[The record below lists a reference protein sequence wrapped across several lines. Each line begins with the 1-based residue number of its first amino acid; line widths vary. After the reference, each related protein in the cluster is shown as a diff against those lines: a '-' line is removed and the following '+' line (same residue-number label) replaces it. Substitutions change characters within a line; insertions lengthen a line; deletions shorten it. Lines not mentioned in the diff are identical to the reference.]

1 MFLEVLTDL
10 AEDAWW
16 SLQWPS
22 PEGSWRAWRSS
33 LGFVVLESPA
43 VLTDPDEL
51 SCLRALQ
58 LGLTAPWRLPARLV
72 MRDQALHLQVAWAE
86 QAGLPA
92 DDLPA
97 ALLEDLQTAQ
107 NLLRDWTQEE
117 PQAEPREDE
126 NPTLEPQALEAIG
139 RVFDLLE
146 QDPELGPL
154 SELDD
159 DTGELTIGVEDDEW
173 LVFMRPL
180 PATTG
185 AQQVAVMLPQELL
198 PAQGPELHASLQLH
212 LQGNDALQLGPQVH
226 WVVDAGGQQL
236 FLQALLDPGAVT
248 IEQLR
253 LLLAR
258 MLALEAEL
266 SGEDTSDLSPPF
278 DPLQL
283 HLSGLRA

>member
-1 MFLEVLTDL
+1 MLREMLNGL

-22 PEGSWRAWRSS
+22 ADESWRAWRSS

-43 VLTDPDEL
+43 AMVNPDEL
-51 SCLRALQ
+51 TCLRALQ
-58 LGLTAPWRLPARLV
+58 IGLTAPWRLPARLV
-72 MRDQALHLQVAWAE
+72 MRDQALQLQVAWEE
-86 QAGLPA
+86 QAGVPA

-107 NLLRDWTQEE
+107 KLLHDLTEEERQTQPSEDEE
-117 PQAEPREDE
+117 PM
-126 NPTLEPQALEAIG
+126 LEPQALEAIG
-139 RVFDLLE
+139 RVFELLE
-146 QDPELGPL
+146 QDPELGRL
-154 SELDD
+154 SELDE

-198 PAQGPELHASLQLH
+198 PAQGPELHASLQSH
-212 LQGNDALQLGPQVH
+212 LQGNDALLLGPRVH

-266 SGEDTSDLSPPF
+266 SGEEVSPPSPDF
-278 DPLQL
+278 DPLRL

>member
-1 MFLEVLTDL
+1 MRLESLNGLT
-10 AEDAWW
+10 EDTWW
-16 SLQWPS
+16 SLQWPNADA
-22 PEGSWRAWRSS
+22 SWRAWRSS

-43 VLTDPDEL
+43 VLTNPDEL

-72 MRDQALHLQVAWAE
+72 MRDQALHLQVAWDE
-86 QAGLPA
+86 QADEPA

-97 ALLEDLQTAQ
+97 ALLEDLQTTQ
-107 NLLRDWTQEE
+107 TLLLDWTQEE
-117 PQAEPREDE
+117 PQAEPSEDE
-126 NPTLEPQALEAIG
+126 EPIPEPQALEAIS

-146 QDPELGPL
+146 QDPDLGPL
-154 SELDD
+154 SELDE
-159 DTGELTIGVEDDEW
+159 DTGELTIGVEDDDW

-180 PATTG
+180 PTRPG
-185 AQQVAVMLPQELL
+185 AQQVAVMMPQELL
-198 PAQGPELHASLQLH
+198 PAQAPELHASLQQH

-236 FLQALLDPGAVT
+236 FLQALLDPEAAT
-248 IEQLR
+248 IEALR

-258 MLALEAEL
+258 MLALETEL
-266 SGEDTSDLSPPF
+266 SGEEVSVPSPAL

>member
-1 MFLEVLTDL
+1 MFLELLTDL
-10 AEDAWW
+10 AEDVWW

-22 PEGSWRAWRSS
+22 PEGTWRAWRSS

-43 VLTDPDEL
+43 VLTNPDEL

-72 MRDQALHLQVAWAE
+72 MRDQALHLQVAWDG

-117 PQAEPREDE
+117 PQAEPSEDE
-126 NPTLEPQALEAIG
+126 EPMLEPQALEAIG

-154 SELDD
+154 SELDE

-180 PATTG
+180 PARPG
-185 AQQVAVMLPQELL
+185 APLVAVMLPQALL
-198 PAQGPELHASLQLH
+198 PDQSPELHASLQQH

-236 FLQALLDPGAVT
+236 FLQALLDPEAAT
-248 IEQLR
+248 IDALR
-253 LLLAR
+253 MLLAR

-266 SGEDTSDLSPPF
+266 SGEEVSPQSPDF
-278 DPLQL
+278 DPLHL
-283 HLSGLRA
+283 YLSGLRA

>member
-1 MFLEVLTDL
+1 MRLESLNGLT
-10 AEDAWW
+10 EDAWW
-16 SLQWPS
+16 SLQWPNADAC
-22 PEGSWRAWRSS
+22 WRAWRSS

-43 VLTDPDEL
+43 VLTNPDEL

-72 MRDQALHLQVAWAE
+72 MRDQALHLQVAWDE
-86 QAGLPA
+86 QADEPA

-97 ALLEDLQTAQ
+97 ALLEDLQTTQ
-107 NLLRDWTQEE
+107 TLLLDWTQEE
-117 PQAEPREDE
+117 PQAEPSEDE
-126 NPTLEPQALEAIG
+126 EPIPEPQALEAIS

-146 QDPELGPL
+146 QDPDLGPL
-154 SELDD
+154 SELDE
-159 DTGELTIGVEDDEW
+159 DTGELTIGVEDDDW

-180 PATTG
+180 PTRPG
-185 AQQVAVMLPQELL
+185 AQQVAVMMPQELL
-198 PAQGPELHASLQLH
+198 PAQAPELHASLQQH

-236 FLQALLDPGAVT
+236 FLQALLDPEAAT
-248 IEQLR
+248 IEALR

-258 MLALEAEL
+258 MLALETEL
-266 SGEDTSDLSPPF
+266 SGEEVSVPSPAL